1 MSDTPAP
8 GQDQVNI
15 LMVDDQPDGLL
26 ALEASLEGL
35 GQRLIKARSGREAL
49 RYLLDTEFAVVLL
62 DVQMPGLDGIDTAAL
77 IRERPATQHTPI
89 IFLTAYQRTDVQLL
103 RGYNVGA
110 VDYLFKPLD
119 PEILRAKVAVFVE
132 LARQNALVKKQA
144 AELYEKEIEA
154 RKVADARAKLLEDL
168 EQKHRELEAANREL
182 ESFSYS
188 ASHDLR
194 SPLRRIAGYCHV
206 LAESHADQLDAT
218 GKSYLKRVCDV
229 TEHME
234 QIIDGLLALAD
245 VTRSELSFESI
256 DLSTIANDIAAQM
269 QGQRGQAD
277 RQVQFK
283 IKNGLTVNGDA
294 RLMRVVLENLMD
306 NAWKFTSKCSNACIE
321 VGRADS
327 ANRRAIFVR
336 DNGAGFDMAYN
347 TKLFRMFQRLHSKNE
362 FEGHGI
368 GLATVQRIIHR
379 HGGEIWAESKV
390 DAGATFFF
398 TLRANGDKQH

>member
-1 MSDTPAP
+1 MSDTPPP
-8 GQDQVNI
+8 GHDQVNI
-15 LMVDDQPDGLL
+15 LLVDDQPDGLL
-26 ALEASLEGL
+26 ALEASLESL
-35 GQRLIKARSGREAL
+35 GQHLIKARSGREAL
-49 RYLLDTEFAVVLL
+49 RYLLDMEFAVVLL

-144 AELYEKEIEA
+144 TELYEKEVEA

-206 LAESHADQLDAT
+206 LAESHAGQLDASA
-218 GKSYLKRVCDV
+218 KSYLKRICDV

-245 VTRSELSFESI
+245 ITRSELNFESV
-256 DLSTIANDIAAQM
+256 DLSQIANDIAAQL
-269 QGQRGQAD
+269 QGQRGQVD

-283 IKNGLTVNGDA
+283 IKEGLTVKGDT

-321 VGRADS
+321 VDRADS
-327 ANRRAIFVR
+327 TNNRRAIFVR

-347 TKLFRMFQRLHSKNE
+347 TKLFRMFQRLHSKSE

-398 TLRANGDKQH
+398 TLRTNGDK

>member
-1 MSDTPAP
+1 MSDTPPP
-8 GQDQVNI
+8 GHDQVNI
-15 LMVDDQPDGLL
+15 LLVDDQPDGLL
-26 ALEASLEGL
+26 ALEASLESL
-35 GQRLIKARSGREAL
+35 GQHLIKARSGREAL
-49 RYLLDTEFAVVLL
+49 RYLLDMEFAVVLL

-144 AELYEKEIEA
+144 AELYEKEVEA

-206 LAESHADQLDAT
+206 LAESHADQLDASA
-218 GKSYLKRVCDV
+218 KSYLKRICDV

-245 VTRSELSFESI
+245 ITRSELNFESV
-256 DLSTIANDIAAQM
+256 DLSQIANDIAAQL

-283 IKNGLTVNGDA
+283 IKEGLTVKGDT

-321 VGRADS
+321 VDRADS
-327 ANRRAIFVR
+327 TNNRRAIFVR

-347 TKLFRMFQRLHSKNE
+347 TKLFRMFQRLHSKSE

-398 TLRANGDKQH
+398 TLRTNGDK

>member
-1 MSDTPAP
+1 MSDTPPP
-8 GQDQVNI
+8 GRDQVNI
-15 LMVDDQPDGLL
+15 LLVDDQPDGLL
-26 ALEASLEGL
+26 ALEASLESL
-35 GQRLIKARSGREAL
+35 GQHLIKARSGREAL
-49 RYLLDTEFAVVLL
+49 RYLLDMEFAVVLL

-144 AELYEKEIEA
+144 AELYEKEVEA
-154 RKVADARAKLLEDL
+154 RKVAEARAKLLEDL

-206 LAESHADQLDAT
+206 LAESHADQLDASA
-218 GKSYLKRVCDV
+218 KSYLKRICDV

-245 VTRSELSFESI
+245 ITRSELNFESI
-256 DLSTIANDIAAQM
+256 DLSQIANDIAVQL

-283 IKNGLTVNGDA
+283 IKEGITVKGDA
-294 RLMRVVLENLMD
+294 RLLRVVLENLMD
-306 NAWKFTSKCSNACIE
+306 NAWKFTSKCSHACIE
-321 VGRADS
+321 VDRADS

-347 TKLFRMFQRLHSKNE
+347 TKLFRMFQRLHSKSE

-379 HGGEIWAESKV
+379 HGGEIWAESQV
-390 DAGATFFF
+390 NAGATFFF
-398 TLRANGDKQH
+398 TLRTNGDK

>member
-1 MSDTPAP
+1 MSDTPPP
-8 GQDQVNI
+8 GRDQVNI
-15 LMVDDQPDGLL
+15 LLVDDQPDGLL
-26 ALEASLEGL
+26 ALEASLESL
-35 GQRLIKARSGREAL
+35 GQHLIKARSGREAL
-49 RYLLDTEFAVVLL
+49 RYLLDMEFAVVLL

-144 AELYEKEIEA
+144 AELYEKEVEA
-154 RKVADARAKLLEDL
+154 RKVAEARAKLLEDL

-206 LAESHADQLDAT
+206 LAESHADQLDASA
-218 GKSYLKRVCDV
+218 KSYLKRICDV

-245 VTRSELSFESI
+245 ITRSELNFESI
-256 DLSTIANDIAAQM
+256 DLSQIANDIAVQL
-269 QGQRGQAD
+269 QGQHGQAD

-283 IKNGLTVNGDA
+283 IKEGITVKGDA
-294 RLMRVVLENLMD
+294 RLLRVVLENLMD
-306 NAWKFTSKCSNACIE
+306 NAWKFTSKCSHACIE
-321 VGRADS
+321 VDRADS

-347 TKLFRMFQRLHSKNE
+347 TKLFRMFQRLHSKSE

-379 HGGEIWAESKV
+379 HGGEIWAESQV
-390 DAGATFFF
+390 NAGATFFF
-398 TLRANGDKQH
+398 TLRTNGDK